1 MVTPG
6 AETGY
11 VETDEQTHSD
21 GAHFAATGAVDNG
34 VGIGRNTGTTR
45 DWVAAASFVFGGIT
59 ALGFLVI
66 VIGEYLAAS
75 AVTVLAGT
83 TVICLGGMAWGLAA
97 VILIYQLVRQRINA
111 DAVAHK

>member
-21 GAHFAATGAVDNG
+21 GADFATI
-34 VGIGRNTGTTR
+34 GISRNTGTTR

-66 VIGEYLAAS
+66 VIGEYLASS

-97 VILIYQLVRQRINA
+97 VILIYQLVKQRINS
-111 DAVAHK
+111 DAAAHK